1 MQKILADL
9 KTNKLKLGDL
19 QVGNMGELQGINQQQ
34 DDLIQAIESQI
45 AKLRQLLLLREQFIA
60 LITEI
65 MTFIAKYTEVVRDIE
80 KGGHTVQEKIKKYDD
95 VCILAYLY

>member
-1 MQKILADL
+1 M
-9 KTNKLKLGDL
+9 KLGDL
-19 QVGNMGELQGINQQQ
+19 QTGSMGDLQGINQQQ
-34 DDLIQAIESQI
+34 DDLIQAIEAQI

-65 MTFIAKYTEVVRDIE
+65 MTFITKYTEIVRDIE

-95 VCILAYLY
+95 VSKPDTS

>member
-1 MQKILADL
+1 M
-9 KTNKLKLGDL
+9 
-19 QVGNMGELQGINQQQ
+19 GNMGELQGLNQQQ

-65 MTFIAKYTEVVRDIE
+65 MTFITKYTEVVRDIE
-80 KGGHTVQEKIKKYDD
+80 KGGHTIQEKIKKYDD
-95 VCILAYLY
+95 VCMLAYAY

>member
-1 MQKILADL
+1 LQKILADL

>member
-1 MQKILADL
+1 M
-9 KTNKLKLGDL
+9 KLGDL
-19 QVGNMGELQGINQQQ
+19 QVGNTGELQGISQQQ

-60 LITEI
+60 LIAEI
-65 MTFIAKYTEVVRDIE
+65 TAFITKYTEVVRDVE

-95 VCILAYLY
+95 VRICI